1 MALKMNQMKCPSCG
15 ANLEFDGER
24 DKVFCTYCG
33 TPIVITDENRKEIVR
48 RVVDEAAIAQEHRK
62 EREAE
67 LRDQFFQREDRKKRN
82 MWIGFGIVCL
92 IYLIIVII
100 YLLS

>member
-15 ANLEFDGER
+15 ANLDFDGER

-48 RVVDEAAIAQEHRK
+48 RTVDEAAVERERRK
-62 EREAE
+62 LREAE
-67 LRDQFFQREDRKKRN
+67 MRDKFRNKMEDNEMKLIVGMVIFFIL
-82 MWIGFGIVCL
+82 WILGM
-92 IYLIIVII
+92 IIF
-100 YLLS
+100 L